1 MLHFVYITT
10 NLINGKQYVGDHSTN
25 NLEKDKYLG
34 SGKTTLKFA
43 IKKYGNINF
52 KREILEFFP
61 TRKEAFD
68 AQEKYIIKYNTLTP
82 NGYNISPKG
91 GSQCSGGVSE
101 ESKKRMSIAKL
112 NQSIETK
119 EKISQTLQNHP
130 VLYETREKI
139 RKSHTGKKQSIQ
151 TKEKKHLSMLGKNT
165 GPKSEKTKEKI
176 SLKRKGKPSNFLGKT
191 HSIKTIETMKISRLG
206 KKRGPYNKN
215 V

>member
-43 IKKYGNINF
+43 IKKYGKINF

-101 ESKKRMSIAKL
+101 ETKKRMSIAKL

-130 VLYETREKI
+130 VSYETREKI
-139 RKSHTGKKQSIQ
+139 RKSHTGKKQSTQ

-165 GPKSEKTKEKI
+165 NPKSEKTKEKI

-191 HSIKTIETMKISRLG
+191 HSAKTIEEMKITRLG